1 MSKLMTALSHARRLL
16 QLPRHSPPSP
26 APLSR
31 ALHASAPRAGIK
43 DTLSG
48 IYASAR
54 GGADEKRE
62 TAMFDVQM
70 GLLRDRSRTFDG
82 NRFLDLLAAMKDAA
96 GMGGVKEHLPWVAN
110 NPALG
115 EIKDQQAIVH
125 AMTPAERAR
134 VAGMGIAA
142 KKRVARSTGQ
152 SLDAIDA
159 VTQQVVTL
167 ERIQKWLAARED
179 SGGVMPVTSGELR
192 DMVGAPGSGMSK
204 KPPKASKAGRMR
216 PGVKG
221 GR

>member
-1 MSKLMTALSHARRLL
+1 MSIFKTALSHARRFLH
-16 QLPRHSPPSP
+16 LPPHPLPPP
-26 APLSR
+26 AALSR
-31 ALHASAPRAGIK
+31 AFHFSAPRAGIK

-54 GGADEKRE
+54 GGADQKRE
-62 TAMFDVQM
+62 AAMFDVQM
-70 GLLRDRSRTFDG
+70 GLLRDRARVFDG

-134 VAGMGIAA
+134 VGSIGIAA

-159 VTQQVVTL
+159 VAQQVVTMG
-167 ERIQKWLAARED
+167 RIQKWLAARED
-179 SGGVMPVTSGELR
+179 AGEVMPVTSGELR
-192 DMVGAPGSGMSK
+192 DMVAAPGSGMSK